1 MSQRDIEE
9 VISSKFRLKIADLIS
24 VRPRTLRE
32 LKALTG
38 LGTVQGVL
46 KHLTLLKN
54 LGLVKETSIEEGALS
69 SRRIYSVNR
78 GVHVRDFSYRD
89 MTVVKLS
96 TEVEQAVKSS
106 NPVEELESLATDAL
120 VQKSRIRDQA
130 KKLGRMIDE
139 LVSTEARIGEI
150 ARAVGADD
158 ENRLLLQ
165 IAFTEESLEDAEKL
179 LKEQYGVVD
188 ARRSL
193 EKAISKARRVAKK

>member
-1 MSQRDIEE
+1 
-9 VISSKFRLKIADLIS
+9 
-24 VRPRTLRE
+24 
-32 LKALTG
+32 
-38 LGTVQGVL
+38 
-46 KHLTLLKN
+46 
-54 LGLVKETSIEEGALS
+54 
-69 SRRIYSVNR
+69 
-78 GVHVRDFSYRD
+78 